1 MEARVHGAN
10 EYISIS
16 QKTKM
21 LLTLQYSS
29 YMAQCC
35 KFLEEAAEYPTDLYL
50 VKSVQLQSFVSR
62 GADVAPFNE
71 VDPQSTENKPTAM
84 IVKSLWR
91 EFQEMRVSLPPNLS
105 QPSESVL

>member
-1 MEARVHGAN
+1 M
-10 EYISIS
+10 
-16 QKTKM
+16 T
-21 LLTLQYSS
+21 
-29 YMAQCC
+29 QCC

-62 GADVAPFNE
+62 GAEAAPFNE
-71 VDPQSTENKPTAM
+71 VDPQSTENKATAM
-84 IVKSLWR
+84 IVKSFWR